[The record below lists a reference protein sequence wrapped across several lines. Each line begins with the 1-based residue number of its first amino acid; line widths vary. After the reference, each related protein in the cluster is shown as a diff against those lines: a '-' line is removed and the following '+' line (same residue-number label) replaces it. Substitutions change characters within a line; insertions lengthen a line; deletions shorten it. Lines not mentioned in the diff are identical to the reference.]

1 MIRHSSDVRKCSVE
15 LALNSMPGMRQSA
28 MGKRVE
34 LCSHS
39 LLRSTSIVA
48 TVSAAV
54 SEARAIDGLLFCTK
68 KDYQMQLIQHLRY
81 MYVLIL

>member
-54 SEARAIDGLLFCTK
+54 SEARAIDELLFCTK
-68 KDYQMQLIQHLRY
+68 KDYQMQLIQHLK
-81 MYVLIL
+81 